1 MHHPLITDLGS
12 LKTGEI
18 ESKINDLTKKYFMTS
33 NPGVQSQISIVLD
46 TYKEEL
52 SKRQADDWE
61 KVMESRNK
69 GLDKLI
75 NVS

>member
-1 MHHPLITDLGS
+1 MHPLVLNLES
-12 LKTGEI
+12 LKNTEI

-33 NPGVQSQISIVLD
+33 NYDVQSQIAAVLD
-46 TYKEEL
+46 VYKEEL
-52 SKRQADDWE
+52 SIRQRAEWQ
-61 KVMESRNK
+61 KTMESRDK

>member
-1 MHHPLITDLGS
+1 MHPLVLNLES
-12 LKTGEI
+12 LKNAEI

-33 NPGVQSQISIVLD
+33 NYDVQSQIAAVLD
-46 TYKEEL
+46 VYKEEL
-52 SKRQADDWE
+52 STRQRAEWQ
-61 KVMESRNK
+61 KTMESRDK

>member
-1 MHHPLITDLGS
+1 MHPLIINLQD
-12 LKTGEI
+12 LKTSEI
-18 ESKINDLTKKYFMTS
+18 EAKINDLTKKYFMTQ
-33 NPGVQSQISIVLD
+33 NFELQSQISNMLD
-46 TYKEEL
+46 AYKEEL
-52 SKRQADDWE
+52 SNRQREEWN

>member
-1 MHHPLITDLGS
+1 MHPLVLNLES
-12 LKTGEI
+12 LKTAEI

-33 NPGVQSQISIVLD
+33 NYDVQSQIAAVLD
-46 TYKEEL
+46 VYKEEM
-52 SKRQADDWE
+52 SSRQRAEWQ
-61 KVMESRNK
+61 KTTESRDK

>member
-1 MHHPLITDLGS
+1 MHPLVIELNN
-12 LKTGEI
+12 LKTAEL

-33 NPGVQSQISIVLD
+33 NYDVQSQIANILD

-52 SKRQADDWE
+52 SNRQRAEWQNT
-61 KVMESRNK
+61 MESRNK

>member
-1 MHHPLITDLGS
+1 MHPLVLNLES
-12 LKTGEI
+12 LKNVEI

-33 NPGVQSQISIVLD
+33 NYDVQSQIAAVLD
-46 TYKEEL
+46 VYKEEL
-52 SKRQADDWE
+52 STRQRAEWQ
-61 KVMESRNK
+61 KTMESRDK

>member
-1 MHHPLITDLGS
+1 MHPLINDLS
-12 LKTGEI
+12 TIKTTEL
-18 ESKINDLTKKYFMTS
+18 ETKINDLTKKYFMTS
-33 NPGVQSQISIVLD
+33 NAGVQAQISAMLD
-46 TYKEEL
+46 SYKEEVGR
-52 SKRQADDWE
+52 RQAEEWN

>member
-1 MHHPLITDLGS
+1 MHPLVIDLNN
-12 LKTGEI
+12 LKTAEI
-18 ESKINDLTKKYFMTS
+18 ENKINDLTKKYFMTS
-33 NPGVQSQISIVLD
+33 NYDVQCQIANVLD

-52 SKRQADDWE
+52 ATRQRLEWQ
-61 KVMESRNK
+61 KVTESRDK